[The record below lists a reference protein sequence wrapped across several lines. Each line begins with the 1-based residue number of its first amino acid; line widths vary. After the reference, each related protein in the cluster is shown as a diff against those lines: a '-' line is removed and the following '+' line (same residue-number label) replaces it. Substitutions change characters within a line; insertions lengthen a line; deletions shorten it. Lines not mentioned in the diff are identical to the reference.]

1 MIYKVIFNIPNEKY
15 ATEVHIS
22 KERMEALAPKLSIK
36 GHIVE
41 IDGCYFNTSYFVK
54 AVPDGEMS
62 RMEAAKDTTLK
73 LSEGPKTQE
82 EITQRA
88 AINELKASIIKK
100 IPR

>member
-1 MIYKVIFNIPNEKY
+1 MIYRVIFNIPNEKY
-15 ATEVHIS
+15 PTEVHIN

-62 RMEAAKDTTLK
+62 RMEKAPDYLK
-73 LSEGPKTQE
+73 LGEGPQTPDQ
-82 EITQRA
+82 INQRQ
-88 AINELKASIIKK
+88 AINELKQSIIKK
-100 IPR
+100 IR